1 MSKAKYAEPNLDY
14 RKTVNL
20 WYSYTDTD
28 GSQHVQRLQFLPSTI
43 FLQLCERM
51 CSRCERAA
59 EKLPGLLE
67 QVHIDDSADRW
78 WVLHELV
85 GYGATL
91 DGICATEAACM
102 MAL

>member
-14 RKTVNL
+14 RTTVNL
-20 WYSYTDTD
+20 WYAYTDTD
-28 GSQHVQRLQFLPSTI
+28 GSQRVQRLQFLPSTI
-43 FLQLCERM
+43 FVQLCERM
-51 CSRCERAA
+51 CSHCERAA

-67 QVHIDDSADRW
+67 QVRLDDSADRW

-91 DGICATEAACM
+91 EGICATKPSSLVA
-102 MAL
+102 